1 MDFASPETIQRI
13 LKECRTIAV
22 VGLSSNP
29 VRPSYGVAGYMKQQ
43 GYRVI
48 PINPHEINVLGEQAY
63 PSLAA
68 VPDKVDL
75 VDVFRRSEEAGAVVD
90 EAIRIGALAV
100 VEPKRLFIKVAKQVE
115 RLNGNIG
122 AANGSLEKRPE
133 VFDSV
138 CMHVAAHV
146 GFSVI
151 DYVMDIIF
159 IQAIVRAKRI
169 AIHGRTSLN
178 VLANFAMKRAALS

>member
-1 MDFASPETIQRI
+1 MDLASPETIQRI

-68 VPDKVDL
+68 VPEKVDL
-75 VDVFRRSEEAGAVVD
+75 VDVFRRSEEAGVVVD
-90 EAIRIGALAV
+90 EAILIGAKAIWLQ
-100 VEPKRLFIKVAKQVE
+100 E
-115 RLNGNIG
+115 G
-122 AANGSLEKRPE
+122 
-133 VFDSV
+133 
-138 CMHVAAHV
+138 
-146 GFSVI
+146 VI
-151 DYVMDIIF
+151 DEAAAQRAQQAGLLVVMDRCWLKEHRK
-159 IQAIVRAKRI
+159 QS
-169 AIHGRTSLN
+169 H
-178 VLANFAMKRAALS
+178 

>member
-1 MDFASPETIQRI
+1 MDLASPETIQRI

-29 VRPSYGVAGYMKQQ
+29 VRPSYSVAGYMKQQ

-75 VDVFRRSEEAGAVVD
+75 VDVFRRSEEAGVVVD
-90 EAIRIGALAV
+90 EAILIGAKAIWLQ
-100 VEPKRLFIKVAKQVE
+100 E
-115 RLNGNIG
+115 G
-122 AANGSLEKRPE
+122 
-133 VFDSV
+133 
-138 CMHVAAHV
+138 
-146 GFSVI
+146 VI
-151 DYVMDIIF
+151 DEAAARRAQQAGLLVVMDRCWLKEH
-159 IQAIVRAKRI
+159 RARI
-169 AIHGRTSLN
+169 AP
-178 VLANFAMKRAALS
+178 

>member
-1 MDFASPETIQRI
+1 MDLASPETIQRI

-29 VRPSYGVAGYMKQQ
+29 VRPSFGVAGYMKQQ

-75 VDVFRRSEEAGAVVD
+75 VDVFRRSEEAGVVVD
-90 EAIRIGALAV
+90 EAILIGAKAIWLQ
-100 VEPKRLFIKVAKQVE
+100 E
-115 RLNGNIG
+115 G
-122 AANGSLEKRPE
+122 
-133 VFDSV
+133 
-138 CMHVAAHV
+138 
-146 GFSVI
+146 VI
-151 DYVMDIIF
+151 DEAAAQRAQQAGLLVVMNRCWLKEHRK
-159 IQAIVRAKRI
+159 QSAR
-169 AIHGRTSLN
+169 
-178 VLANFAMKRAALS
+178 